1 MHTGKRGPPI
11 FVPWVKGIQIS
22 VGSLL
27 RQGRQ
32 AVQVPGTRALLG
44 PQKPLECWAAGA
56 QLTQQGQAAVPRQ
69 EQSGVE
75 EPIPTML

>member
-1 MHTGKRGPPI
+1 M
-11 FVPWVKGIQIS
+11 FVPWVTGTQIS

-44 PQKPLECWAAGA
+44 PQKPLEWWAAGA
-56 QLTQQGQAAVPRQ
+56 QLTQQGQAQLPGRSRAGWKNQFLPCCERW
-69 EQSGVE
+69 SGSHS
-75 EPIPTML
+75 